1 MKNELR
7 KEDQAALSEL
17 SVLLIE
23 DDGGVRELLA
33 DFLREI
39 GITEI
44 HQMSNAMDGLRFID
58 DNPTWRGVILCDW
71 NMPRMSG
78 ATFYKQIQ
86 NTHRDIPF
94 IMVTGRNDEDSVMI
108 AKDSGI
114 YAYLLKPVSIEE
126 LERKINKVASNHVSY
141 LSEVE
146 TDIASLYTI

>member
-1 MKNELR
+1 MKSELHI
-7 KEDQAALSEL
+7 EDQATLSGL

-23 DDGGVRELLA
+23 DDGVMRELLA
-33 DFLREI
+33 DFLKEL
-39 GITEI
+39 GVTDI
-44 HQMSNAMDGLRFID
+44 HPMSNAVDGLKFID

-86 NTHRDIPF
+86 NTRHDIPF
-94 IMVTGRNDEDSVMI
+94 IMVTGRNDEDSVMM

-126 LERKINKVASNHVSY
+126 LERKISKVAHNHEAY
-141 LSEVE
+141 LAETA
-146 TDIASLYTI
+146 TDIASLYNI